1 MIARA
6 VVVWLGLAALA
17 TLNGVF
23 RESVL
28 VPRMSET
35 AARAIST
42 LMLSALILIAA
53 LAAIG
58 WITPAPHRDAW
69 RIGALWVA
77 LTLAFEFLAGH
88 YLFRIP
94 WPEITRDY
102 NIARGRIWLLVLIVT
117 AIAPAAAAALRGRT
131 P

>member
-6 VVVWLGLAALA
+6 ALVWLGIAALA
-17 TLNGVF
+17 TANGGF

-42 LMLSALILIAA
+42 LMLSALIVLVAAAA
-53 LAAIG
+53 LE

-69 RIGALWVA
+69 RIGVLWVA
-77 LTLAFEFLAGH
+77 MTIVFELVAGH

-94 WPEITRDY
+94 WREITGDY
-102 NIARGRIWLLVLIVT
+102 NIFKGRIWILVLIT
-117 AIAPAAAAALRGRT
+117 TLFAPAIAATWRGRAL
-131 P
+131 